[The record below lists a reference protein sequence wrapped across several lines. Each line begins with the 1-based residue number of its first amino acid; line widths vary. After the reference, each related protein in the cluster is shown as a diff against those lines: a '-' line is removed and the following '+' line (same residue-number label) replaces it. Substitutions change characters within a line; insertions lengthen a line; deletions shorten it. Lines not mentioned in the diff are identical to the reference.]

1 MLSQNSQG
9 LPPSPEGH
17 FAAGSL
23 SFRWLRVAGKLMRPT
38 NEGGERGA
46 RQEGGKKRQA
56 ADKLPIFD
64 LKC

>member
-1 MLSQNSQG
+1 MSENSPG

-23 SFRWLRVAGKLMRPT
+23 FLSLALRVVGKLMCPT
-38 NEGGERGA
+38 NEREKDGERA
-46 RQEGGKKRQA
+46 RKKA
-56 ADKLPIFD
+56 GSKLASDLD